1 MIVTFKSKASGDIVY
16 TADVAFKLLDMMG
29 RDDKVPSA
37 LYAEDVAAALEALRT
52 GLAQYAARQQ
62 AKSANDEDDTDQDA
76 AQKRQIALTVRAQ
89 PLLQLLEKAAKKHCP
104 VLWQ

>member
-1 MIVTFKSKASGDIVY
+1 MIVTFKTKASGDIVY
-16 TADVAFKLLDMMG
+16 TADVALKLLNMMG

-37 LYAEDVAAALEALRT
+37 IYAEDVAPALEALRVA
-52 GLAQYAARQQ
+52 LAQYVARQQ
-62 AKSANDEDDTDQDA
+62 AESANADKGTDDEQ
-76 AQKRQIALTVRAQ
+76 QKRSIALTVRAQ

>member
-16 TADVAFKLLDMMG
+16 TADVALKLLNMMG

-37 LYAEDVAAALEALRT
+37 LYAEDVALALEALRAA
-52 GLAQYAARQQ
+52 LAQYVARQQ
-62 AKSANDEDDTDQDA
+62 PESAIDDDIHQDA
-76 AQKRQIALTVRAQ
+76 AQKRSIALTVRAQ

>member
-16 TADVAFKLLDMMG
+16 TADVALKLLNMMG

-37 LYAEDVAAALEALRT
+37 LYAEDVATALEALRT
-52 GLAQYAARQQ
+52 GLAQYATRQQ
-62 AKSANDEDDTDQDA
+62 AESANDEDDTHQDT
-76 AQKRQIALTVRAQ
+76 AQKPHIALSVRAQ
-89 PLLQLLEKAAKKHCP
+89 PLLQLLEKAEKKHCP

>member
-1 MIVTFKSKASGDIVY
+1 MIVTFKTKASGDVTY
-16 TADVAFKLLDMMG
+16 TGDIALTLLKMMG

-37 LYAEDVAAALEALRT
+37 IYAEDVAPALEALRVA
-52 GLAQYAARQQ
+52 LAQYVARQQ
-62 AKSANDEDDTDQDA
+62 AESANADKEPHQDA
-76 AQKRQIALTVRAQ
+76 AQKRSIALTVRAQ

>member
-1 MIVTFKSKASGDIVY
+1 MIVTFKTKASGDVTY
-16 TADVAFKLLDMMG
+16 TGDIALQLLNMMG

-52 GLAQYAARQQ
+52 GLANYAARRQ
-62 AKSANDEDDTDQDA
+62 AESANDEDDTHQDTE
-76 AQKRQIALTVRAQ
+76 QKRPIALSVRAQ

>member
-1 MIVTFKSKASGDIVY
+1 MIVTFKTKASGDVTY
-16 TADVAFKLLDMMG
+16 TGDIALQLLNMMG

-52 GLAQYAARQQ
+52 GLANYAARQQ
-62 AKSANDEDDTDQDA
+62 AESANDEDDTHQDA
-76 AQKRQIALTVRAQ
+76 AQKRSIALTVRAQ

>member
-16 TADVAFKLLDMMG
+16 TADVALKLLNMMG

-37 LYAEDVAAALEALRT
+37 LYAEDVAPALETLRAA
-52 GLAQYAARQQ
+52 LAQYVARQQ
-62 AKSANDEDDTDQDA
+62 AESANADKDPDQDA
-76 AQKRQIALTVRAQ
+76 AQKPSIALTVRAQ